1 MEDWGEEIFPEGGG
15 VKFKKWTRGEGEAP
29 PVTRYPLCTN
39 PPLAVKH
46 PRWRQRK
53 PDILTF
59 RYKIT
64 PALQATGTLSCA
76 RDSIGQMGWGESSVA
91 TAAAF

>member
-1 MEDWGEEIFPEGGG
+1 MSFFTKSCDKKKEKKLKKGLLLNTEKGDEDS
-15 VKFKKWTRGEGEAP
+15 ALDL

-64 PALQATGTLSCA
+64 PALQATYKGAENLL
-76 RDSIGQMGWGESSVA
+76 
-91 TAAAF
+91 

>member
-15 VKFKKWTRGEGEAP
+15 VKFKKWTRDI
-29 PVTRYPLCTN
+29 TRYPLCTN

-64 PALQATGTLSCA
+64 PALQARNPCDPFGSHIVSGSTFNRL
-76 RDSIGQMGWGESSVA
+76 
-91 TAAAF
+91 